1 MRKDDKAPEYLT
13 VEIKG
18 AGESWGVIHATQK
31 EYKTGTAGYFLVGK
45 VSNPENP
52 LARYQ
57 ININVM
63 LIGSK
68 PKK

>member
-1 MRKDDKAPEYLT
+1 MKMDNKAPEYLT
-13 VEIKG
+13 VEIKSG
-18 AGESWGVIHATQK
+18 GESWGVVHAIPK
-31 EYKTGTAGYFLVGK
+31 EYKTGTTGYFLVSK

-57 ININVM
+57 VNINVM

-68 PKK
+68 TKK

>member
-1 MRKDDKAPEYLT
+1 MKRDDKAPEYLT
-13 VEIKG
+13 VEIKSG
-18 AGESWGVIHATQK
+18 GELWGVVHALPK

-45 VSNPENP
+45 VSNLENP

-57 ININVM
+57 VNINVM